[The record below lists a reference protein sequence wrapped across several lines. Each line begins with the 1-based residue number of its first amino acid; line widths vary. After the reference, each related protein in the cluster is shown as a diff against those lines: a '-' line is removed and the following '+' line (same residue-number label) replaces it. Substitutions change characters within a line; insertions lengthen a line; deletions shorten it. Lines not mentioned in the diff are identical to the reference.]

1 MATPKGTE
9 NIFTNCSQ
17 RSATGGIF
25 YSVEKADVV
34 LLFRTVAASRKLMCE
49 LQPSDSDFFFSIFFF
64 LDENPKNCF
73 SYSGAVIDRP
83 KLFES

>member
-17 RSATGGIF
+17 RFATGGIF

-34 LLFRTVAASRKLMCE
+34 LLFRAVAASRKLMCE
-49 LQPSDSDFFFSIFFF
+49 LQPSDSDFFFLYFFF
-64 LDENPKNCF
+64 P
-73 SYSGAVIDRP
+73 G
-83 KLFES
+83 